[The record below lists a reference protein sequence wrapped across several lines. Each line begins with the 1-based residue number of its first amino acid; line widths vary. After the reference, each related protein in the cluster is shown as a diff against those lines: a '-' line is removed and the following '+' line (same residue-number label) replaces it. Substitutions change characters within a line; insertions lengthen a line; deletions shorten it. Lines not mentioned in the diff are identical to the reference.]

1 MTRYAPRRDSLP
13 LLISVLAIVLVM
25 LAPSHGLQSSPKSR
39 AVIVVEHIH
48 TTNGVTGASHLHRN
62 SSPHDHSHAILDLQV
77 APSAV
82 PLWAGL
88 EQSGS
93 ENAGIP
99 FDLTRAPDQPPKA

>member
-1 MTRYAPRRDSLP
+1 MTRYAPRRDSLT

-25 LAPSHGLQSSPKSR
+25 LAPSHDLQRSPASG
-39 AVIVVEHIH
+39 AGTAVEHIH
-48 TTNGVTGASHLHRN
+48 TTNGATGTSHFHRS

-82 PLWAGL
+82 TRLSRSERSDSESAGV
-88 EQSGS
+88 
-93 ENAGIP
+93 P